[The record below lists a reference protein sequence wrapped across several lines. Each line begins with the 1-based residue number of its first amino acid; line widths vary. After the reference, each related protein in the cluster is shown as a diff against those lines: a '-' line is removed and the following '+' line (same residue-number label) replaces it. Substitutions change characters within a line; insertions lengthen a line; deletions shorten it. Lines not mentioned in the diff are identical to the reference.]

1 MIVLI
6 LQNVIRK
13 ILRRR
18 PCQNFLPCVLCV
30 TQWPGLPTGMS
41 HRAACGLS
49 HLPGHLPGR
58 PPVHQTM
65 NDDNRRPVG

>member
-1 MIVLI
+1 MQERYPARAITVNS
-6 LQNVIRK
+6 QHHDGK
-13 ILRRR
+13 LREVKVDA
-18 PCQNFLPCVLCV
+18 LP
-30 TQWPGLPTGMS
+30 M
-41 HRAACGLS
+41 